1 MYLYYSIFNILLKTI
16 LEESTE
22 KKQSHIEKLETT
34 IKSLSAELLKVCL
47 NIPLSL

>member
-1 MYLYYSIFNILLKTI
+1 M
-16 LEESTE
+16 EESTE

-47 NIPLSL
+47 NMPLSLRNVVFIFRWLF